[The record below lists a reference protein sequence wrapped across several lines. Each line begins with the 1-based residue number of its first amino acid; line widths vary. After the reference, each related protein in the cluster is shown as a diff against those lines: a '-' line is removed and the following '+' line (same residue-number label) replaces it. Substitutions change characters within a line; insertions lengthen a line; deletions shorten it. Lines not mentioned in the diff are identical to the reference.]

1 MTKIEVTIVATF
13 IGTAM
18 IFSGCPKDQPAD
30 MAAAELAVEKTV
42 VIKNLDLPECIVID
56 SDSGKVYVSNVVT
69 ASEAYWVDDSNGFI
83 SLMSPDGKIEK
94 LHWLDSSPAM
104 QVNSP
109 KGMCILDGKL
119 YFNDNNKLKHC
130 SLKLPRESGII
141 ALPGAKK
148 LNDLATD
155 GKSIWVTDT
164 EAGKVFCVQPDR
176 SIREIPSPDSINGI
190 TCYKGKLFAVSWGL
204 HEVYEL
210 DPVGKKAPVPF
221 GLASHFTALDGI
233 EVLDDGTFIVS
244 DYKGNKVCSISPD
257 RKTVRTLIELE
268 TPADFGLDRDN
279 RLLYV
284 PEMLSNRAVILKLE
298 M

>member
-1 MTKIEVTIVATF
+1 MTKIEVSIVATF

-18 IFSGCPKDQPAD
+18 IFSGCAKDQPVD
-30 MAAAELAVEKTV
+30 MAATELAVEKVV
-42 VIKNLDLPECIVID
+42 VIEDLDLPECMVID
-56 SDSGKVYVSNVVT
+56 SDSGNVYVSNVVT
-69 ASEAYWVDDSNGFI
+69 ASEGYWVDDSNGFI
-83 SLMSPDGKIEK
+83 SLMSPDGKIER
-94 LHWLDSSPAM
+94 LHWLDSSPTM
-104 QVNSP
+104 PVNNP
-109 KGMCILDGKL
+109 KGMCILDGRL

-130 SLKLPRESGII
+130 SLKAPGESGVIS
-141 ALPGAKK
+141 LPGAKK

-176 SIREIPSPDSINGI
+176 SIREIQSPDSINGI
-190 TCYKGKLFAVSWGL
+190 TCYNGKLFAVSWGL

-221 GLASHFTALDGI
+221 GLASHFTALDCI
-233 EVLDDGTFIVS
+233 EVLDDGRFIVS
-244 DYKGNKVCSISPD
+244 DYKGNKVCSISAD

-279 RLLYV
+279 KLLYV
-284 PEMLSNRAVILKLE
+284 PEMLSNRAVILKLR

>member
-18 IFSGCPKDQPAD
+18 IFSGCAKDQPVD
-30 MAAAELAVEKTV
+30 MAATELAVEKVV
-42 VIKNLDLPECIVID
+42 VIENLDLPECMVID

-69 ASEAYWVDDSNGFI
+69 ANEGYWVDDSNGFI

-94 LHWLDSSPAM
+94 LHWLESTSAM
-104 QVNSP
+104 LVNDP

-119 YFNDNNKLKHC
+119 YFNDNDKLKYC
-130 SLKLPRESGII
+130 SLEAPRETGAIS
-141 ALPGAKK
+141 LPGAQK

-164 EAGKVFCVQPDR
+164 GASKVFCVELDG
-176 SIREIPSPDSINGI
+176 SSREIHSPDTINGI
-190 TCYKGKLFAVSWGL
+190 ACYDGKLFAVSWDL

-210 DPVGKKAPVPF
+210 DPAGRGSPVPF
-221 GLASHFTALDGI
+221 GLASHFTALDCI
-233 EVLDDGTFIVS
+233 EVLDDGRFIVS
-244 DYKGNKVCSISPD
+244 DYKGNKVCSISAD

-279 RLLYV
+279 KLLYV
-284 PEMLSNRAVILKLE
+284 PEMLSNRAVILKLK